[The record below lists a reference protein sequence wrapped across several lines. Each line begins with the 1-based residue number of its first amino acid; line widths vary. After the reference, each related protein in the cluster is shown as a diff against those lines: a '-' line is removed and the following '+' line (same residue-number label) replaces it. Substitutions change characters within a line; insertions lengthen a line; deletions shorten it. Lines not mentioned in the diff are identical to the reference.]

1 MTTPVVTM
9 AVVVMTTE
17 ATAPM
22 NKRKAA
28 EIFAVYTFPC
38 GSFRIEQAGDCIV
51 SISTV
56 NGPVPNYGTPTP
68 LTQQLASQMEEYF
81 QGNRKTFDI
90 PYILHGTPFQERVW
104 QALCRIPYGRTRSY
118 RDIAEEIG
126 QPKACRAVGMANHR
140 NPMMLVIP
148 CHRVIGAD
156 GSLGGYAGGLELKR
170 FLLSLEQNHA
180 S

>member
-1 MTTPVVTM
+1 MTTPVVTT
-9 AVVVMTTE
+9 AVAVMTTGN
-17 ATAPM
+17 TAPM

-28 EIFAVYTFPC
+28 EIFAVYTFSC
-38 GSFRIEQAGDCIV
+38 GSFRIEQARDCIV

-56 NGPVPNYGTPTP
+56 NSPVLDCGTPTP
-68 LTQQLASQMEEYF
+68 LTRQLASQMEEYF
-81 QGNRKTFDI
+81 QGNRKVFNI
-90 PYILHGTPFQERVW
+90 PYSLHGTPFQERVW
-104 QALCRIPYGRTRSY
+104 QALCRIPYGHTRSY
-118 RDIAEEIG
+118 RDIAAEIG

-140 NPMMLVIP
+140 NPMMLVVP

-170 FLLSLEQNHA
+170 FLLSLEQNHT

>member
-1 MTTPVVTM
+1 M
-9 AVVVMTTE
+9 AVAVMTME

-22 NKRKAA
+22 NKRNAA

-38 GSFRIEQAGDCIV
+38 GCFRIEQAGDCIV
-51 SISTV
+51 SISAV
-56 NGPVPNYGTPTP
+56 QGPVLDYGTPTP

-104 QALCRIPYGRTRSY
+104 QALCRIPYGHTCSY
-118 RDIAEEIG
+118 RDIAAEIG

-140 NPMMLVIP
+140 NPMMLVVP

-170 FLLSLEQNHA
+170 FLLSLEENHT

>member
-1 MTTPVVTM
+1 M
-9 AVVVMTTE
+9 AVAVMTME

-22 NKRKAA
+22 NKRNAA

-38 GSFRIEQAGDCIV
+38 GCFRIEQAGDCIV
-51 SISTV
+51 SISAV
-56 NGPVPNYGTPTP
+56 QGPVPNYGTPTP
-68 LTQQLASQMEEYF
+68 LTQQLAIQMEEYF
-81 QGNRKTFDI
+81 QGKRKVFDI

-104 QALCRIPYGRTRSY
+104 QALCQIPYGQTRSY

-126 QPKACRAVGMANHR
+126 QPKAYRAVGMANHR
-140 NPMMLVIP
+140 NPMMLVVP

-170 FLLSLEQNHA
+170 FLLSLEQNHT

>member
-1 MTTPVVTM
+1 MSKR
-9 AVVVMTTE
+9 E
-17 ATAPM
+17 AT
-22 NKRKAA
+22 

-38 GSFRIEQAGDCIV
+38 GSSRVEQAGDCIV
-51 SISTV
+51 SISAV
-56 NGPVPNYGTPTP
+56 HGPVPDYGTPTP

-81 QGNRKTFDI
+81 QGNRKDFDI

-104 QALCRIPYGRTRSY
+104 KALCRIPYGHTRSY
-118 RDIAEEIG
+118 RDIAAEIG

-140 NPMMLVIP
+140 NPMMLVVP

-170 FLLSLEQNHA
+170 FLLSLEQNHT

>member
-1 MTTPVVTM
+1 MTTPVATM
-9 AVVVMTTE
+9 AVVVMTTVN
-17 ATAPM
+17 TAPM

-38 GSFRIEQAGDCIV
+38 GTFRVEQARGCIV
-51 SISTV
+51 SISAV
-56 NGPVPNYGTPTP
+56 QGPVPNYGTPTP

-90 PYILHGTPFQERVW
+90 PYILLGTPFQERVW
-104 QALCRIPYGRTRSY
+104 QALCRIPYGQTRNY

-126 QPKACRAVGMANHR
+126 QPKAYRAVGMANHR
-140 NPMMLVIP
+140 NPMMLVVP
-148 CHRVIGAD
+148 CHLVIGAD

-170 FLLSLEQNHA
+170 FLLSLEQKHT